1 MTHAVLGCAVRRIR
15 TLLVALAAV
24 LLLAAAAPPRASAGE
39 SRVILISLDG
49 TTPAQVADPAL
60 ATLAR
65 IAREGASAERLVP
78 VFPTNTFPNHVTFV
92 TGVAPER
99 HGIVN
104 NVFVDP
110 ERGLHSYANDPA
122 WIEVEPLWSLA
133 ARQGVVSAAYH
144 WVGSEGPW
152 RTGFGPRH
160 WKRFQPDTPEAEKV
174 DQILAWLALEDAAER
189 PRLVTAW
196 FRGADHAGHRRGP
209 GSGAAREALRAQDA
223 ALGRLV
229 AGLEQRGLL
238 ASTTLLVVS
247 DHGMAPARRARRL
260 NAELARAGIRARA
273 LGGGG
278 FASLVADSRA
288 DAARAVARAREL
300 GLEAWL
306 REDAPAELRAGHP
319 RFGAAVVLAPPGTAI
334 VSDGGPGGWAQALL
348 SHVGLAVGGVHGQR
362 PGAPEMGAVFLAFGA
377 GAPAGAR
384 LGTPS
389 ALDVAPTVLALLG
402 LPVPAWMEGRPLL
415 PAPAAPTVGTR

>member
-1 MTHAVLGCAVRRIR
+1 MVSSAVVRCIR
-15 TLLVALAAV
+15 TPIFALAGA
-24 LLLAAAAPPRASAGE
+24 LLAATPPAAAVPPAVE
-39 SRVILISLDG
+39 TRVILLSLDG
-49 TTPAQVADPAL
+49 TTPAQVADPEL

-92 TGVAPER
+92 TGVAPDR
-99 HGIVN
+99 HGIVS
-104 NVFVDP
+104 NVFIDP

-133 ARQGVVSAAYH
+133 ARHGVVSAAYH

-160 WKRFQPDTPEAEKV
+160 WRHFRSTTPATDKV
-174 DQILAWLALEDAAER
+174 EQILAWLALDDPAER

-196 FRGADHAGHRRGP
+196 FQGADRAGHRRGP
-209 GSGAAREALRAQDA
+209 GSGAVREALREQDA

-229 AGLEQRGLL
+229 AELERRGLRE
-238 ASTTLLVVS
+238 STTLLVVS
-247 DHGMAPARRARRL
+247 DHGMAPALRAVRL
-260 NAELARAGIRARA
+260 NADLARAGIRARA

-278 FASLVADSRA
+278 FASLVAGSPD
-288 DAARAVARAREL
+288 DAARAVARARVL

-306 REDAPAELRAGHP
+306 REDAPAELRVGHP

-334 VSDGGPGGWAQALL
+334 VSDDGPGGRLAALL
-348 SHVGLAVGGVHGQR
+348 ARVGLAVGGVHGQR
-362 PGAPEMGAVFLAFGA
+362 PDAPEMGAIFLAFGR

-402 LPVPAWMEGRPLL
+402 LPIPDSMEGRPLL
-415 PAPAAPTVGTR
+415 PLAAAAAEGSR